1 MAEEPQPNDIHEGA
15 SAQAPLHA
23 EDRRA
28 AAALS
33 SLETQNDEEE
43 GTTKAVDTEALGK
56 AMKNLDV
63 KDKPA
68 AKEVGKKVKI
78 EAADVTLLVCQDFHT
93 VGWESPI
100 TMPGIGECWVWKIR

>member
-1 MAEEPQPNDIHEGA
+1 MAEEPQPNEIHEGA
-15 SAQAPLHA
+15 STQAPLHA

-43 GTTKAVDTEALGK
+43 GTTKALDTEALGK

-63 KDKPA
+63 KDKPV
-68 AKEVGKKVKI
+68 AKEAGKKVKI
-78 EAADVTLLVCQDFHT
+78 EAGDVSLLV
-93 VGWESPI
+93 G
-100 TMPGIGECWVWKIR
+100 GI